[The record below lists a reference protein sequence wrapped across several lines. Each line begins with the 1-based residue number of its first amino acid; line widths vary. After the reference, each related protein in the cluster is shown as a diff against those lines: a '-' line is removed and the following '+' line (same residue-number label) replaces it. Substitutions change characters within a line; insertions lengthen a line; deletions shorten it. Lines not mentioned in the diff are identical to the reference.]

1 LVLVK
6 IGVGKRAAINSI
18 AGEKKIATV
27 AMGFFKSSNKIIIL
41 KWQWLFSTNF

>member
-6 IGVGKRAAINSI
+6 NGVGKRAAINSI

-27 AMGFFKSSNKIIIL
+27 AMGFLSPVTKL
-41 KWQWLFSTNF
+41 